1 MRLTSRNTA
10 TRQTTVRS
18 LTTHIPCRLT
28 LLRERV
34 ALGFLAAILMIA
46 LPNIAA
52 AQASAPS
59 LKLSPETIQMGAFYN
74 GAKVRI
80 EGTAPAGSQV
90 LVVIRGD
97 ENDEFFNKKGRV
109 GPIWVNTDRI
119 HVTAAPSL
127 FLSFS
132 SADVSSLLD
141 RTSIEAYQLD
151 EQAIKNRLA
160 CRSHCKC
167 STTARHDTASG
178 SLAECA
184 GVEPDPQYLEL
195 IRSSF
200 LALKSREGRYQTH
213 PDAVRMVNAA
223 EDASRYTVD
232 LNWPRSAPPGS
243 YHVEMYACKNRSVVA
258 RTTAPLG
265 VVEVGF
271 PAQMAALSSG
281 HPWIYGLIAVLA
293 AIIAGFA
300 IDALTVRLRRR
311 SWRNPRPKE
320 GGNVDSS
327 RPEPGGPAETVS
339 DDAPEH
345 EPIHHI

>member
-1 MRLTSRNTA
+1 
-10 TRQTTVRS
+10 
-18 LTTHIPCRLT
+18 
-28 LLRERV
+28 V
-34 ALGFLAAILMIA
+34 AVGFLAAILTIA
-46 LPNIAA
+46 LPSSAA

-59 LKLSPETIQMGAFYN
+59 LKVSPETIRMGSFYS

-127 FLSFS
+127 FLCFS
-132 SADVSSLLD
+132 SGDVSSLLG
-141 RTSIEAYQLD
+141 RTSIETYQLD

-167 STTARHDTASG
+167 STTARHHTASG

-184 GVEPDPQYLEL
+184 GVEPDPQYREL

-213 PDAVRMVNAA
+213 PDGVRMVNAA
-223 EDASRYTVD
+223 EADSRYTVD
-232 LNWPRSAPPGS
+232 LDWPRSAPPGS
-243 YHVEMYACKNRSVVA
+243 YHVEMYACKNRMVLA
-258 RTTAPLG
+258 RTTALLG

-281 HPWIYGLIAVLA
+281 HPWLYGLIAVLA
-293 AIIAGFA
+293 GIIAGFT
-300 IDALTVRLRRR
+300 IDALTVQLRRC

-320 GGNVDSS
+320 KGAIDPSGAH
-327 RPEPGGPAETVS
+327 PGGPAEPVS
-339 DDAPEH
+339 DDAPER
-345 EPIHHI
+345 EPIHHA